1 MTDLTYWTFFVFF
14 FFVVVL
20 FCFVPD
26 FLMLD
31 VQYNIIISSTSGI
44 NGANEIEIEIR
55 HEGQFKFETEWELCS
70 YAPSLIE
77 GSTKTPT

>member
-1 MTDLTYWTFFVFF
+1 
-14 FFVVVL
+14 
-20 FCFVPD
+20 
-26 FLMLD
+26 MLD
-31 VQYNIIISSTSGI
+31 VQYNIISTSGI
-44 NGANEIEIEIR
+44 NGANEIEIR